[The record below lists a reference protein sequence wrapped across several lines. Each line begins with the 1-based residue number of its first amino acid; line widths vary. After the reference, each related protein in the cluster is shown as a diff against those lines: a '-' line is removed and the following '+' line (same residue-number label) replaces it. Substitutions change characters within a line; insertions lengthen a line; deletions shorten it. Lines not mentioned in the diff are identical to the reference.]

1 MKTPIFN
8 LDRKGVLLYDCLL
21 SVGEW
26 IVRMLWN
33 DAELQNLS
41 GLGKEIVVERYM
53 KNLAARENDDLF
65 QKENFPYLWG
75 LIGVAGVKGTSS
87 FVRHKIWDALV
98 RFGVIDAFDR
108 GLLSDYNRKLAEHFN
123 DGRLK
128 AWKGLD
134 NFQASVKF
142 RKTVLDKLV
151 KTDADLAQ
159 KVSPYCVDYKKM
171 MEQLDESELNDKL
184 KAYLERFR
192 GLGAACGVTTDAVAA
207 VYEKTDV
214 LRKLCDV
221 AAYTHRKLT
230 EKEKDY
236 LFSYLYD
243 AVNDGFSPKSIG
255 LDDAVLAKLMA
266 DEALD
271 GLSEL
276 EAEPLLA
283 RNAEIEDFA
292 AKFEEEFGFY
302 EETEAKFI
310 KHEFGKIRP
319 ITERCLKCIQK
330 NAEPKGVVFAMML
343 VELNQIK
350 SAVQILLELAKK
362 GKATELIGFLHRL
375 LPKVKGSES
384 FILDII
390 CINLQN
396 FHGEDDYFVEY
407 TARRTLT
414 AVRTF
419 IEANCP
425 QQAAMLL
432 KHLVLGNWFLDKTEL
447 VKQFILLANTL
458 MILDDTLTPE
468 MSFLAQQLKL
478 RIFETENGVIIGTDE
493 DNPLAMTQQKVEQ
506 FVAGTTMLSWAKYA
520 EENKKRMQATVEQ
533 AIEGDSCDIDFGMP
547 AKSRAKSYNYK
558 IPSVDG
564 QPVQA
569 PWEEKSEANLP
580 KVQKTLQ
587 QKIYNRPEDIVIP
600 QKIQDKTPELTTQNV
615 VKPTGKIPS
624 SADILRNYVPQD
636 IAQEVVSEL
645 PSMQIWEKSAE
656 LASEEENEE
665 VSEHTEQ
672 INVSQEATTTEALDL
687 SLSHASDE
695 TLQATEMVHS
705 EPVKEETLPILPDVQ
720 ETRYNSSVEM
730 VPETIS
736 APSQGIS
743 TTERAHE
750 VDEIDVS
757 QPIIAELNIPAEA
770 SGANIVANGVM
781 EDTVNSEPSSEDWI
795 QPHDVEQVSTEL
807 VTEVNPVVES
817 VATTEV
823 QEENVSAI
831 DTQNVAQDN
840 SSDEQTTFAP
850 SDTVPTEQSN
860 DTVEAV
866 LPEVAEAQAAVQNLD
881 ELPKFE
887 EWENTEEEENLPRK
901 KININSILNIN
912 SKEVDKHFEHIK
924 QIAATAMKR
933 AEEQAAAIKKKVEDS
948 DLANSPSISKFKS
961 FAQKIKMFRKK

>member
-1 MKTPIFN
+1 
-8 LDRKGVLLYDCLL
+8 
-21 SVGEW
+21 
-26 IVRMLWN
+26 
-33 DAELQNLS
+33 
-41 GLGKEIVVERYM
+41 
-53 KNLAARENDDLF
+53 
-65 QKENFPYLWG
+65 
-75 LIGVAGVKGTSS
+75 
-87 FVRHKIWDALV
+87 
-98 RFGVIDAFDR
+98 
-108 GLLSDYNRKLAEHFN
+108 
-123 DGRLK
+123 
-128 AWKGLD
+128 
-134 NFQASVKF
+134 
-142 RKTVLDKLV
+142 
-151 KTDADLAQ
+151 
-159 KVSPYCVDYKKM
+159 
-171 MEQLDESELNDKL
+171 
-184 KAYLERFR
+184 
-192 GLGAACGVTTDAVAA
+192 
-207 VYEKTDV
+207 
-214 LRKLCDV
+214 
-221 AAYTHRKLT
+221 
-230 EKEKDY
+230 
-236 LFSYLYD
+236 
-243 AVNDGFSPKSIG
+243 
-255 LDDAVLAKLMA
+255 
-266 DEALD
+266 
-271 GLSEL
+271 
-276 EAEPLLA
+276 
-283 RNAEIEDFA
+283 
-292 AKFEEEFGFY
+292 
-302 EETEAKFI
+302 
-310 KHEFGKIRP
+310 
-319 ITERCLKCIQK
+319 
-330 NAEPKGVVFAMML
+330 
-343 VELNQIK
+343 
-350 SAVQILLELAKK
+350 
-362 GKATELIGFLHRL
+362 
-375 LPKVKGSES
+375 
-384 FILDII
+384 
-390 CINLQN
+390 
-396 FHGEDDYFVEY
+396 
-407 TARRTLT
+407 
-414 AVRTF
+414 
-419 IEANCP
+419 
-425 QQAAMLL
+425 
-432 KHLVLGNWFLDKTEL
+432 
-447 VKQFILLANTL
+447 
-458 MILDDTLTPE
+458 
-468 MSFLAQQLKL
+468 
-478 RIFETENGVIIGTDE
+478 
-493 DNPLAMTQQKVEQ
+493 
-506 FVAGTTMLSWAKYA
+506 
-520 EENKKRMQATVEQ
+520 MQATVEQ
-533 AIEGDSCDIDFGMP
+533 AIEGDSCDIDFGIP

-636 IAQEVVSEL
+636 IAKEVVSEL

-705 EPVKEETLPILPDVQ
+705 EPVKEETLQILPDVQ
-720 ETRYNSSVEM
+720 EARYNSSVEM

-817 VATTEV
+817 VATMEV

-887 EWENTEEEENLPRK
+887 EWENTEEEENLPQK